1 MENKKLTMKKLKI
14 ILQIMTVI
22 MGYTVA
28 FGQAPAVQWQHHY
41 GGSGFDIVS
50 SVIQTTEGGY
60 LMAGSSNSSDG
71 DVGPNHGNN
80 DIWVTKIDAYGVIEW
95 QKTYGGTSDD
105 LVFSL
110 KQTNDGGYIL
120 AGETNSND
128 GDITANNGGADCWIV
143 KLSTDGTMQWQ
154 KNFGGTWNDCARS
167 IVQTAD
173 GGYVF
178 LGYTSSN
185 DVDVDGNHSANGPA
199 DFWMVK
205 INATG
210 TIQWQNCFGGFG
222 DDIGNAII
230 ETSDG
235 NFVAVGETWST
246 DGDVAGNHNS
256 WSADAWII
264 KVNNSGNLVWQKSL
278 GGSYSDRAQSVVEA
292 VDGNYIIGASA
303 QSNDGDVSGHHGINT
318 AYSDCWILALNPN
331 GIIQWQNSLGGFA
344 DEYTSALQKTSDGG
358 YIMSGFTAS
367 SDGDVTDFHGG
378 TDYWVAKL
386 NAMGI
391 LQWQLALG
399 GTDYEDTYDV
409 KQTAD
414 GGYIIAGKAINTGQ
428 DKSGNAYRGGT
439 QNDDDYWI
447 VKLFPTALDISN
459 PIANTPHLK
468 IYPNPA
474 SNFIA
479 ISTPED
485 VAIKKTEVFDLNG
498 RLVASFDKVLDN
510 TMEVSKLAKGTYLLN
525 VCTANGTECLKFIK
539 Q

>member
-1 MENKKLTMKKLKI
+1 MKKLKI
-14 ILQIMTVI
+14 ILPIIATIV
-22 MGYTVA
+22 GYGAA
-28 FGQAPAVQWQHHY
+28 FSQAPAVQWQHYY

-50 SVIQTTEGGY
+50 SVIQTTDGGY
-60 LMAGSSNSSDG
+60 IMAGSSNSSDG

-80 DIWVTKIDAYGVIEW
+80 DIWVTKIDASGVIEW
-95 QKTYGGTSDD
+95 QKTYGGTLDD

-185 DVDVDGNHSANGPA
+185 DMDVDGNHSTNGLA

-222 DDIGNAII
+222 DDTGNAIM

-246 DGDVAGNHNS
+246 DGDVVGNHNS
-256 WSADAWII
+256 WSADAWVI
-264 KVNNSGNLVWQKSL
+264 KVNDSGTLVWQKSL

-292 VDGNYIIGASA
+292 IDGNYIIGASA
-303 QSNDGDVSGHHGINT
+303 QSNDGDVAGHHGVGT
-318 AYSDCWILALNPN
+318 AYSDCWVLALDPS

-344 DEYTSALQKTSDGG
+344 DEYTAALQKTSDGG
-358 YIMSGFTAS
+358 YIMAGFTAS
-367 SDGDVTDFHGG
+367 SDGDVTDFYGG
-378 TDYWVAKL
+378 TDYWVVKL
-386 NAMGI
+386 NATGI
-391 LQWQLALG
+391 LQWQLTLG
-399 GTDYEDTYDV
+399 DAGYEDPYDIR
-409 KQTAD
+409 QTAD
-414 GGYIIAGKAINTGQ
+414 GGYIVAGKSINTGQ
-428 DKSGNAYRGGT
+428 DKSGTTHRGGT
-439 QNDDDYWI
+439 QDDDNYWV
-447 VKLFPTALDISN
+447 VKLFPSALGISDS
-459 PIANTPHLK
+459 IASSPHLR
-468 IYPNPA
+468 IYPNPT
-474 SNFIA
+474 SNFITIGNSENDA
-479 ISTPED
+479 IT
-485 VAIKKTEVFDLNG
+485 KTEVFDLNG

-510 TMEVSKLAKGTYLLN
+510 KIEVSQLVKGTYLLK
-525 VCTANGTECLKFIK
+525 VYTENGAESLKFIK
-539 Q
+539 E